1 MTLVTNHLDQP
12 MLSGAFVPVDD
23 ELDVAP
29 LAITGE
35 LPERLAG
42 RFVRNGPNP
51 MFEPLGRYHMFDGDG
66 MLHSVTIDGG
76 RAAYRNRW
84 IQTPALR
91 AEQRNGR
98 AIYGGLGQLRIP
110 TPEEA
115 GDGGLVK
122 NPANTNLVH
131 HAGRYLALWEGGLP
145 TEVTADLETVG
156 PYDFGGRLDG
166 AFTAHP
172 RIDPRTGEMFAF
184 AYLPFEPHLRT
195 YRVDAS
201 GALVD
206 VFDIPRPDCPVMH
219 DFVITEHHLVLLE
232 APLVFDLPS
241 MLAGGDPFRWDP
253 DHGSRLAVVPR
264 GGGEVRWFEVEDGYV
279 NHFWNAWEV
288 DGVIELSGS
297 RVFESAFTTAEGGA
311 ADVAGADAEA
321 GRPARYTI
329 DLAAGTA
336 KAEQVDDLGGDF
348 TRINDAWTGVQTRY
362 HSMSAFHGRAE
373 AVGHFDS
380 VVQYDL
386 GSGTR
391 ADWWAGPGML
401 VGEAVF
407 AADPDGTDE
416 RDGWL
421 LATVHDRSTG
431 DTDLAVL
438 DAHDVAAGP
447 VARIHF
453 PRRIPF
459 GFHASWFG
467 AEPAPLPS

>member
-29 LAITGE
+29 LQVTGK

-42 RFVRNGPNP
+42 RFIRNGPNP

-84 IQTPALR
+84 IQTPALL
-91 AEQRNGR
+91 AEQRLGR
-98 AIYGGLGQLRIP
+98 AIYGGLGELRIP
-110 TPEEA
+110 PPEEA
-115 GDGGLVK
+115 GDAGFVK

-131 HAGRYLALWEGGLP
+131 HAGRYLALWEGGQP

-156 PYDFGGRLDG
+156 PYDFGGRLEA

-172 RIDPRTGEMFAF
+172 RIDARTGEMFAF
-184 AYLPFEPHLRT
+184 AYLPFEPHLRM
-195 YRVDAS
+195 YRIDAQGVLADVWDVD
-201 GALVD
+201 
-206 VFDIPRPDCPVMH
+206 RPDCPVMH
-219 DFVITEHHLVLLE
+219 DFVITERHLVLLE

-241 MLAGGDPFRWDP
+241 MLGGGDPFRWDP
-253 DHGSRLAVVPR
+253 EHGTRVGVMPR
-264 GGGEVRWFEVEDGYV
+264 TGGDFRWFDVEDGYV
-279 NHFWNAWEV
+279 NHFWNAWEE
-288 DGVIELSGS
+288 DGTITFSGS
-297 RVFESAFTTAEGGA
+297 RVFDSAFTTESGGA
-311 ADVAGADAEA
+311 ADVEGADAEA
-321 GRPARYTI
+321 GRPARFTV
-329 DLAAGTA
+329 DLAAGVA
-336 KAEQVDDLGGDF
+336 KAEQLDDIGGDF
-348 TRINDAWTGVQTRY
+348 TRINDAWTGVRTRY
-362 HSMSAFHGRAE
+362 HSMSAFHDKPDS
-373 AVGHFDS
+373 VGHFDS
-380 VVQYDL
+380 IVQYDVET
-386 GSGTR
+386 GRRS
-391 ADWWAGPGML
+391 DWWAGPGML

-407 AADPDGTDE
+407 AADPDGTAED
-416 RDGWL
+416 DGWL
-421 LATVHDRSTG
+421 LCTVHDRASG